1 MYVEMKNIYKQYGDF
16 RASDNVSFGIEKGK
30 LVALLGPSGSGK
42 TTLLRMI
49 AGLET
54 PNAGDIFIDGKR
66 VNDIPAS
73 KRGIGFVFQSYA
85 LFRYM
90 TVYDNVAFGL
100 ELQKVPKAEIKE
112 RVMKLLGITGLSGM
126 EKRYPNQLSGGQRQR
141 VAFARALAP
150 NPQVLLLD
158 EPFAAIDAKVRSELR
173 LWLRSMVTQL
183 GITSIFVT
191 HDQDEAVEVAD
202 EIIITNH
209 GKIEQMGTP
218 SQIYKSPDTPFV
230 AQFIGRPS
238 EVHNYDTL
246 NGFDK
251 IEGADKAVIRPEFVK
266 ISKFGKLDRYMS
278 AAETGIVEDVVFRG
292 NRLDVTIDVHGIKI
306 TGEWS
311 LEKDSLEIGEKVNLL
326 IYRIQSHTHP
336 KRRKVCLKH
345 AGHKSVKEEL
355 PERRKGPKRAAECR
369 LKVPTHVWELE
380 AVSSSLTTPTTF
392 RRKTA

>member
-16 RASDNVSFGIEKGK
+16 RASDNVSFGIERGR

-54 PNAGDIFIDGKR
+54 PNSGDIYIDGRR
-66 VNDIPAS
+66 VNEIPAS

-100 ELQKVPKAEIKE
+100 ELQKVPKNEIKK
-112 RVMKLLGITGLSGM
+112 RVMELLEITGLSGM

-158 EPFAAIDAKVRSELR
+158 EPFAAIDAKVRTELR
-173 LWLRSMVTQL
+173 LWLRQMVTKL

-209 GKIEQMGTP
+209 GRIEQMGTP
-218 SQIYKSPDTPFV
+218 AEIYKFPDTPFV
-230 AQFIGRPS
+230 AQFIGRTNEIS
-238 EVHNYDTL
+238 DYYTL
-246 NGFDK
+246 NGFDR
-251 IEGADKAVIRPEFVK
+251 IDNAVKAVVRPEFVQ
-266 ISKFGKLDRYMS
+266 ISKFGKLERFMS
-278 AAETGIVEDVVFRG
+278 AAEEGIVEDVVFRG
-292 NRLDVTIDVHGIKI
+292 NRLDVTIDIHGIRI
-306 TGEWS
+306 IGEWS
-311 LEKDSLEIGEKVNLL
+311 LEKDSLQIGEKVSVL
-326 IYRIQSHTHP
+326 IYRMYVLSENRTYLCEN
-336 KRRKVCLKH
+336 KEM
-345 AGHKSVKEEL
+345 SVDD
-355 PERRKGPKRAAECR
+355 
-369 LKVPTHVWELE
+369 V
-380 AVSSSLTTPTTF
+380 F
-392 RRKTA
+392 YI

>member
-1 MYVEMKNIYKQYGDF
+1 MEQGKTGARKRVGNALNIQDF
-16 RASDNVSFGIEKGK
+16 RQLVDDDGIVHAK
-30 LVALLGPSGSGK
+30 AQP
-42 TTLLRMI
+42 
-49 AGLET
+49 
-54 PNAGDIFIDGKR
+54 
-66 VNDIPAS
+66 
-73 KRGIGFVFQSYA
+73 GIGINGACNVDTDYVS
-85 LFRYM
+85 LF
-90 TVYDNVAFGL
+90 
-100 ELQKVPKAEIKE
+100 I
-112 RVMKLLGITGLSGM
+112 
-126 EKRYPNQLSGGQRQR
+126 
-141 VAFARALAP
+141 
-150 NPQVLLLD
+150 
-158 EPFAAIDAKVRSELR
+158 
-173 LWLRSMVTQL
+173 
-183 GITSIFVT
+183 
-191 HDQDEAVEVAD
+191 DQDEAVEVAD

-326 IYRIQSHTHP
+326 IYRIYVMDDT
-336 KRRKVCLKH
+336 KAYLCEN
-345 AGHKSVKEEL
+345 KEMQE
-355 PERRKGPKRAAECR
+355 ED
-369 LKVPTHVWELE
+369 V
-380 AVSSSLTTPTTF
+380 F
-392 RRKTA
+392 YI

>member
-1 MYVEMKNIYKQYGDF
+1 M
-16 RASDNVSFGIEKGK
+16 
-30 LVALLGPSGSGK
+30 
-42 TTLLRMI
+42 
-49 AGLET
+49 
-54 PNAGDIFIDGKR
+54 
-66 VNDIPAS
+66 
-73 KRGIGFVFQSYA
+73 
-85 LFRYM
+85 
-90 TVYDNVAFGL
+90 
-100 ELQKVPKAEIKE
+100 
-112 RVMKLLGITGLSGM
+112 
-126 EKRYPNQLSGGQRQR
+126 
-141 VAFARALAP
+141 
-150 NPQVLLLD
+150 LLLD

-278 AAETGIVEDVVFRG
+278 ASETGIVEDVVFRG

-326 IYRIQSHTHP
+326 IYRIYVMDDT
-336 KRRKVCLKH
+336 KAYLCEN
-345 AGHKSVKEEL
+345 KEMQEDD
-355 PERRKGPKRAAECR
+355 
-369 LKVPTHVWELE
+369 V
-380 AVSSSLTTPTTF
+380 F
-392 RRKTA
+392 YI